1 MKPNLEEGSSPQAKL
16 LEQIVRHGFNRE
28 LFIEQGVV
36 VSELPDLKIEVA
48 DDIILEKD
56 ELIVA
61 EHLTRHTRRVR
72 INDSTTAVNLEYMDQ
87 LALGD
92 RVIILSDDDTD
103 EYFVID
109 RAVMYE

>member
-1 MKPNLEEGSSPQAKL
+1 MKPNLEEGSSPYAKL
-16 LEQIVRHGFNRE
+16 YEQIKTFGYNRE

-36 VSELPDLKIEVA
+36 VSELPDLRIEVA

-72 INDSTTAVNLEYMDQ
+72 INDSTTTVNLEYMDQ

-109 RAVMYE
+109 RAILYE

>member
-1 MKPNLEEGSSPQAKL
+1 MKPNLEEDSSPYARL
-16 LEQIVRHGFNRE
+16 REQIVRHGYNRE

-36 VSELPDLKIEVA
+36 VSELPDLKIEV

-61 EHLTRHTRRVR
+61 ENLTRHTRRVR
-72 INDSTTAVNLEYMDQ
+72 INDSTTTVNLEYMDQ

-103 EYFVID
+103 EYFVMD
-109 RAVMYE
+109 RAVLYE